1 MIYVRTLDDILVF
14 SKLYSLIRGLLDI
27 LKIHIKYIKYFKDR
41 LGISEY
47 ALLWIS
53 FFKGLI
59 IGLLLYH
66 IFIR

>member
-1 MIYVRTLDDILVF
+1 MLNT
-14 SKLYSLIRGLLDI
+14 
-27 LKIHIKYIKYFKDR
+27 HIKLIKYLKDKF
-41 LGISEY
+41 GISEY

-53 FFKGLI
+53 FLKGLI

>member
-1 MIYVRTLDDILVF
+1 MLNVHN
-14 SKLYSLIRGLLDI
+14 KL
-27 LKIHIKYIKYFKDR
+27 IKYLKDKF
-41 LGISEY
+41 GISDY